1 MARARWANKYRTGSE
16 TYALTTD
23 AADDSPAAR
32 VQSYADVLDEYQ
44 VHPEPKSL
52 APDGKPAGWHGIGL
66 LARRPVAATRLVHVN
81 KEANELEEK
90 QAGVVHPQEA
100 VNEHAARDAWANI
113 VVPTLIQVP
122 RATLRRRLSG
132 SRISQLRAGTL
143 APGPKAQTTL
153 TKLAGDFARNKL
165 REEGLT
171 PPVTATDCC
180 AAYLVVL
187 SEPQRSR
194 S

>member
-1 MARARWANKYRTGSE
+1 LPQFVPPPEGEDPQRFQLVAPWEPDASKWLELDWANKYRTGSE

-32 VQSYADVLDEYQ
+32 VQSYADVLDEYR

-66 LARRPVAATRLVHVN
+66 LARRPVAATRLVHVG

-90 QAGVVHPQEA
+90 QAGVVHHPQEA

-122 RATLRRRLSG
+122 RATY
-132 SRISQLRAGTL
+132 
-143 APGPKAQTTL
+143 
-153 TKLAGDFARNKL
+153 
-165 REEGLT
+165 EG
-171 PPVTATDCC
+171 A
-180 AAYLVVL
+180 
-187 SEPQRSR
+187 
-194 S
+194 